1 MIVRF
6 HNGRVALPGGAVD
19 AADIAVEGGAVTTV
33 SAPGDTAADRAVDL
47 EGGWLLPGFVDTQVN
62 GGGGVLFNDQVD
74 VEAIAAI
81 GAAHARFGTTAF
93 LPTLISDT
101 PAQIAAA
108 LAAVDAA
115 IEQGVPGVVGIHI
128 EGPFINEVKRGIH
141 EAHRIRRLDT
151 GILAT
156 LTAPHRGRVMLT
168 LAPELCDEEDIRT
181 LVRHGVIVSA
191 GHSDATYDEAQRAI
205 AAGLSGFT
213 HLFNAMSPLHHRNP
227 GAVGAAFDSD
237 TYGGLIVDDVH
248 LHPAVVRLAVRT
260 KGKERIMLVTDAMPS
275 VGTNVSEF
283 TLQGKR
289 IAVKDGVCIFEDGT
303 LAGTHLD
310 MASALRKT
318 VEVTGL
324 PVPDV
329 SAMASATP
337 AAFLSLEERI
347 GAIAAG
353 QRADWVWL
361 DAGLAPR
368 ATWIGGAIVS
378 ETAWGISRPRND
390 TQAAS

>member
-1 MIVRF
+1 MIYRF
-6 HNGRVALPGGAVD
+6 HNGWVALPDGAVG
-19 AADIAVEGGAVTTV
+19 AADIAVTDGVVTAVTKMGET
-33 SAPGDTAADRAVDL
+33 PADRVIDL
-47 EGGWLLPGFVDTQVN
+47 EGGWLLPGFIDTQVN

-74 VEAIAAI
+74 VAAIAAI

-108 LAAVDAA
+108 MAAVDTA
-115 IEQGVPGVVGIHI
+115 IEQGVPGVIGIHI

-141 EAHRIRRLDT
+141 EAHQIRRLDDDM
-151 GILAT
+151 LAT

-181 LVRHGVIVSA
+181 LVRHGVVVSA

-205 AAGLSGFT
+205 GAGLTGFT
-213 HLFNAMSPLHHRNP
+213 HLFNAMSPLHHREP

-237 TYGGLIVDDVH
+237 TYCGLIVDDVH
-248 LHPAVVRLAVRT
+248 LHPAIVRLAIRT
-260 KGKERIMLVTDAMPS
+260 KGIDRIMLVTDAMPS
-275 VGTNVSEF
+275 VGTDDSEF

-310 MASALRKT
+310 MAAALRKT
-318 VEVTGL
+318 VEVTGMS
-324 PVPDV
+324 VPDV
-329 SAMASATP
+329 STMASATP
-337 AAFLSLEERI
+337 AAFLSLQDSI
-347 GAIAAG
+347 GAIAPG
-353 QRADWVWL
+353 QRADWACL
-361 DAGLAPR
+361 DAALQPR
-368 ATWIGGAIVS
+368 STWIGGKI
-378 ETAWGISRPRND
+378 ISNAALD
-390 TQAAS
+390 SVQAAQ

>member
-1 MIVRF
+1 MIFRF
-6 HNGRVALPGGAVD
+6 HNGRVALPTGAVG
-19 AADIAVEGGAVTTV
+19 AADIAIAEGAVLSVTPV
-33 SAPGDTAADRAVDL
+33 ADTAADEVVDL
-47 EGGWLLPGFVDTQVN
+47 GGGWLLPGFIDTQVN

-81 GAAHARFGTTAF
+81 GAAHARYGTTAF

-101 PAQIAAA
+101 PAQIASA

-141 EAHRIRRLDT
+141 EAHRIRRLDDA
-151 GILAT
+151 ILAT

-168 LAPELCDEEDIRT
+168 LAPELCDEDDIRT

-205 AAGLSGFT
+205 AAGLTGFT

-237 TYGGLIVDDVH
+237 TYCGLIVDNVH
-248 LHPAVVRLAVRT
+248 LHPAVVRLAIHA
-260 KGKERIMLVTDAMPS
+260 KGKDRIMLVTDAMPS
-275 VGTNVSEF
+275 VGTNDSEF

-289 IAVKDGVCIFEDGT
+289 IAVKDCVCIFEDGT

-318 VEVTGL
+318 VQVTGL
-324 PVPDV
+324 SVPDV
-329 SAMASATP
+329 SVMASATP
-337 AAFLSLEERI
+337 AAFLSLQGRI
-347 GAIAAG
+347 GAIAPG

-361 DAGLAPR
+361 DAKLAPR
-368 ATWIGGAIVS
+368 ATWIGGRIVPDS
-378 ETAWGISRPRND
+378 APDLAHTA
-390 TQAAS
+390 

>member
-1 MIVRF
+1 MIYRF
-6 HNGRVALPGGAVD
+6 HNGRVALPDGAVE
-19 AADIAVEGGAVTTV
+19 AADIAVADGVVTAVTPV
-33 SAPGDTAADRAVDL
+33 GPASADHEVDL
-47 EGGWLLPGFVDTQVN
+47 EGGWLLPGFIDTQVN

-108 LAAVDAA
+108 MAAVDAA
-115 IEQGVPGVVGIHI
+115 IEQGVPGVIGIHI

-141 EAHRIRRLDT
+141 EAHRIRRLDAET
-151 GILAT
+151 LAT

-168 LAPELCDEEDIRT
+168 LAPELCAEEDIRT
-181 LVRHGVIVSA
+181 LVHHGVIVSA

-205 AAGLSGFT
+205 GAGLSGFT
-213 HLFNAMSPLHHRNP
+213 HLFNAMSPLHHRAP

-237 TYGGLIVDDVH
+237 SYCGLIVDDVH
-248 LHPAVVRLAVRT
+248 LHPAVVRLAIKA
-260 KGKERIMLVTDAMPS
+260 KGIERIMLVTDAMPS
-275 VGTNVSEF
+275 VGTADSEF

-310 MASALRKT
+310 MAAALRKT

-324 PVPDV
+324 PVTDV
-329 SAMASATP
+329 AAMASATP
-337 AAFLSLEERI
+337 AAFLSLRDSH
-347 GAIAAG
+347 GAIATG

-361 DAGLAPR
+361 GSELDPR
-368 ATWIGGAIVS
+368 ATWIGGRIAPD
-378 ETAWGISRPRND
+378 TAPDLAR
-390 TQAAS
+390 A

>member
-6 HNGRVALPGGAVD
+6 FNGRVALPAGAVGAVD
-19 AADIAVEGGAVTTV
+19 VTVADGTVFAVT
-33 SAPGDTAADRAVDL
+33 PAASTGADETIDL
-47 EGGWLLPGFVDTQVN
+47 NGGWLLPGFIDTQVN

-81 GAAHARFGTTAF
+81 GSAHARFGTTAF

-115 IEQGVPGVVGIHI
+115 IQQGVPGVIGIHI

-141 EAHRIRRLDT
+141 EAHRIRRLDAD
-151 GILAT
+151 ILAT

-213 HLFNAMSPLHHRNP
+213 HLFNAMSPLHHRQP

-237 TYGGLIVDDVH
+237 TYCGLIVDDVH
-248 LHPAVVRLAVRT
+248 LHSAVVRLAVRA
-260 KGKERIMLVTDAMPS
+260 KGKDRIMLVTDAMPS
-275 VGTNVSEF
+275 VGTDVSEF

-337 AAFLSLEERI
+337 AAFLSLEGRI
-347 GAIAAG
+347 GAIAPG

-361 DAGLAPR
+361 DAGLEPR
-368 ATWIGGAIVS
+368 ATWIGGRIVP
-378 ETAWGISRPRND
+378 ETATD
-390 TQAAS
+390 LAHAAQ

>member
-1 MIVRF
+1 MIFRF
-6 HNGRVALPGGAVD
+6 HNGRVALPGGAVG
-19 AADIAVEGGAVTTV
+19 AVDIAVADGTVTAVTPV
-33 SAPGDTAADRAVDL
+33 ADTPADWELDL
-47 EGGWLLPGFVDTQVN
+47 DGGWLLPGFVDTQVN

-81 GAAHARFGTTAF
+81 GAAHARYGTTAF

-141 EAHRIRRLDT
+141 EAHRIRRLDDA
-151 GILAT
+151 ILAT

-168 LAPELCDEEDIRT
+168 LAPELCDEDDIRT

-205 AAGLSGFT
+205 GAGLSGFT
-213 HLFNAMSPLHHRNP
+213 HFFNAMSPLHHRNP

-237 TYGGLIVDDVH
+237 TYCGLIVDDVH
-248 LHPAVVRLAVRT
+248 LHPAVVRLAVHA
-260 KGKERIMLVTDAMPS
+260 KGTDRIMLVTDAMPS
-275 VGTNVSEF
+275 VGTDVSEF

-324 PVPDV
+324 SVPEV
-329 SAMASATP
+329 STMASATP
-337 AAFLSLEERI
+337 AAFLSLQDSI
-347 GAIAAG
+347 GTIAPG

-361 DAGLAPR
+361 SAELAPR
-368 ATWIGGAIVS
+368 ATWIAGRVV
-378 ETAWGISRPRND
+378 PD
-390 TQAAS
+390 TTSDLVHAAQ

>member
-1 MIVRF
+1 MIFRF
-6 HNGRVALPGGAVD
+6 HNGEVALPAGAVG
-19 AADIAVEGGAVTTV
+19 AADVAIADGAIVSVTPAT
-33 SAPGDTAADRAVDL
+33 DTPAHEVVDL
-47 EGGWLLPGFVDTQVN
+47 DGGWLLPGFVDTQVN

-141 EAHRIRRLDT
+141 EAHRIRRLDDA
-151 GILAT
+151 ILAT
-156 LTAPHRGRVMLT
+156 LTAPRRGRVMLT
-168 LAPELCDEEDIRT
+168 LAPELCDEDDIRT
-181 LVRHGVIVSA
+181 LIRHGVIVSA

-205 AAGLSGFT
+205 GAGLTGFT

-237 TYGGLIVDDVH
+237 TWCGLIVDDVH
-248 LHPAVVRLAVRT
+248 LHPAVVRLAVHA
-260 KGKERIMLVTDAMPS
+260 KGKDRIMLVTDAMPS
-275 VGTNVSEF
+275 VGTDVSEF

-324 PVPDV
+324 SVPDV
-329 SAMASATP
+329 SVMASATP
-337 AAFLSLEERI
+337 AAFLSLQDRI

-361 DAGLAPR
+361 SAELAPR
-368 ATWIGGAIVS
+368 ATWIGGRIVPD
-378 ETAWGISRPRND
+378 TASD
-390 TQAAS
+390 LVQAAQ

>member
-1 MIVRF
+1 MIYRF
-6 HNGRVALPGGAVD
+6 QNGWVALPDGAVG
-19 AADIAVEGGAVTTV
+19 AADIAVTDGVVTAVT
-33 SAPGDTAADRAVDL
+33 SAGTEPADQAIDL

-74 VEAIAAI
+74 VDAIAAI

-93 LPTLISDT
+93 LPTLISNT

-108 LAAVDAA
+108 MAAVDTA
-115 IEQGVPGVVGIHI
+115 IESGVPGVIGIHI

-141 EAHRIRRLDT
+141 EAHRIRRLDADT
-151 GILAT
+151 LAT

-168 LAPELCDEEDIRT
+168 LAPELCDDEDIRT
-181 LVRHGVIVSA
+181 LVSHGVIVSA
-191 GHSDATYDEAQRAI
+191 GHSDATYEEAQRAI

-213 HLFNAMSPLHHRNP
+213 HLFNAMSPLHHREP

-237 TYGGLIVDDVH
+237 TYCGLIVDDVH
-248 LHPAVVRLAVRT
+248 LHPAVVRLAVNA
-260 KGKERIMLVTDAMPS
+260 KGIDRIMLVTDAMPS
-275 VGTNVSEF
+275 VGTDDSEF

-337 AAFLSLEERI
+337 AAFLSLQDRI
-347 GAIAAG
+347 GAIASG
-353 QRADWVWL
+353 RRADWAWL
-361 DAGLAPR
+361 DAALMPR
-368 ATWIGGAIVS
+368 ATWIDGAQVFASTPTFI
-378 ETAWGISRPRND
+378 
-390 TQAAS
+390 QAAP

>member
-1 MIVRF
+1 MIFRF
-6 HNGRVALPGGAVD
+6 HNGRVVLPTGPVD
-19 AADIAVEGGAVTTV
+19 AADIAMAAGAIISV
-33 SAPGDTAADRAVDL
+33 APAAGTSADRTVDL

-81 GAAHARFGTTAF
+81 GTAHARFGTTAF

-101 PAQIAAA
+101 PAQIASA

-141 EAHRIRRLDT
+141 EAHRIRRLDDA
-151 GILAT
+151 ILAT

-168 LAPELCDEEDIRT
+168 LAPELCDENDIRT

-191 GHSDATYDEAQRAI
+191 GHSDATYDEAQRAVG
-205 AAGLSGFT
+205 AGLSGFT
-213 HLFNAMSPLHHRNP
+213 HLFNAMSPLHHRSP

-237 TYGGLIVDDVH
+237 TYCGLIVDNVH
-248 LHPAVVRLAVRT
+248 LHPAVVRLAIHA
-260 KGKERIMLVTDAMPS
+260 KGRDRIMLVTDAMPS
-275 VGTNVSEF
+275 VGTDVSEF

-310 MASALRKT
+310 MASALRMT
-318 VEVTGL
+318 VEATGL
-324 PVPDV
+324 PVIDV
-329 SAMASATP
+329 STMASATP
-337 AAFLSLEERI
+337 AAFLSLNDRF
-347 GAIAAG
+347 GAIAPG

-368 ATWIGGAIVS
+368 ATWIGGQIVANPAS
-378 ETAWGISRPRND
+378 DLVRTA
-390 TQAAS
+390 

>member
-1 MIVRF
+1 MIFRF
-6 HNGRVALPGGAVD
+6 HNGRVALPTGAVG
-19 AADIAVEGGAVTTV
+19 AADIAIADGSILSVT
-33 SAPGDTAADRAVDL
+33 AAADTAADEVVDL
-47 EGGWLLPGFVDTQVN
+47 GGGWLLPGFVDTQVN

-74 VEAIAAI
+74 VDAIAAI
-81 GAAHARFGTTAF
+81 GAAHARYGTTAF

-101 PAQIAAA
+101 PAQIASA

-141 EAHRIRRLDT
+141 EAHRIRRLDDA
-151 GILAT
+151 ILAT

-168 LAPELCDEEDIRT
+168 LAPELCDEDDIRT

-205 AAGLSGFT
+205 AAGLTGFT

-237 TYGGLIVDDVH
+237 TYCGLIVDNVH
-248 LHPAVVRLAVRT
+248 LHPAVVRLAIHA
-260 KGKERIMLVTDAMPS
+260 KGKDRIMLVTDAMPS
-275 VGTNVSEF
+275 VGTDDSEF

-318 VEVTGL
+318 AQVTGL
-324 PVPDV
+324 SVPDV
-329 SAMASATP
+329 SVMASATP
-337 AAFLSLEERI
+337 AAFLSLHDRI
-347 GAIAAG
+347 GAIAPG

-361 DAGLAPR
+361 DAELAPH
-368 ATWIGGAIVS
+368 ATWIGGRVISDPAPDLVQ
-378 ETAWGISRPRND
+378 TA
-390 TQAAS
+390 

>member
-1 MIVRF
+1 MIYRF
-6 HNGRVALPGGAVD
+6 HNGWVALPDGAVG
-19 AADIAVEGGAVTTV
+19 AADIAVTDGVVTAVTAMCET
-33 SAPGDTAADRAVDL
+33 PADRVIDL

-108 LAAVDAA
+108 MAAVDTA
-115 IEQGVPGVVGIHI
+115 IEQCVPGVIGIHI
-128 EGPFINEVKRGIH
+128 EGPFINELKRGIH
-141 EAHRIRRLDT
+141 EAHRIRRLDADT
-151 GILAT
+151 LAT
-156 LTAPHRGRVMLT
+156 LTAQHRGRVMLT

-205 AAGLSGFT
+205 GAGLTGFT
-213 HLFNAMSPLHHRNP
+213 HLFNAMSPLHHREP

-237 TYGGLIVDDVH
+237 TYCGLIVDDVH
-248 LHPAVVRLAVRT
+248 LHPAVVRLAVKA
-260 KGKERIMLVTDAMPS
+260 KGIERIMLVTDAMPS
-275 VGTNVSEF
+275 VGTDDSEF

-310 MASALRKT
+310 MAAALRKT

-337 AAFLSLEERI
+337 AAFLSLQDRL
-347 GAIAAG
+347 GAIAPG
-353 QRADWVWL
+353 QRADWAWL
-361 DAGLAPR
+361 DTALHPR
-368 ATWIGGAIVS
+368 STWIGGKIVS
-378 ETAWGISRPRND
+378 NAALDSI
-390 TQAAS
+390 QAAQ

>member
-1 MIVRF
+1 MIFRF
-6 HNGRVALPGGAVD
+6 HNGRVALAGDVVD
-19 AADIAVEGGAVTTV
+19 AADIAVADGVVITV
-33 SAPGDTAADRAVDL
+33 SPAGNAAADREIDL
-47 EGGWLLPGFVDTQVN
+47 DGGWLVPGFVDTQVN

-74 VEAIAAI
+74 VDAIAAI

-115 IEQGVPGVVGIHI
+115 IEQGVPGVIGIHI

-141 EAHRIRRLDT
+141 EAHRIRRLDAD
-151 GILAT
+151 ILAT

-168 LAPELCDEEDIRT
+168 LAPELCDEEDIRA

-191 GHSDATYDEAQRAI
+191 GHSDATYDEARRAI

-213 HLFNAMSPLHHRNP
+213 HLFNAMSPLHHRKP

-237 TYGGLIVDDVH
+237 SYCGLIVDDVH
-248 LHPAVVRLAVRT
+248 LHPAVVRLAVRA
-260 KGKERIMLVTDAMPS
+260 KGKNRIMLVTDAMPS
-275 VGTNVSEF
+275 VGTDVGEF

-329 SAMASATP
+329 SVMASATP
-337 AAFLSLEERI
+337 AAFLSLQDSI
-347 GAIAAG
+347 GTIAPG
-353 QRADWVWL
+353 RRADWVWL
-361 DAGLAPR
+361 DAALMPLE
-368 ATWIGGAIVS
+368 TWIGGAPVS
-378 ETAWGISRPRND
+378 NPAPGLACA
-390 TQAAS
+390 TQ

>member
-1 MIVRF
+1 MIYRI
-6 HNGRVALPGGAVD
+6 HNGWVALPDGAVG
-19 AADIAVEGGAVTTV
+19 AADIAVTAGVVTAVT
-33 SAPGDTAADRAVDL
+33 ATAATPADHVIDL
-47 EGGWLLPGFVDTQVN
+47 AGGWLLPGFVDTQVN

-74 VEAIAAI
+74 VAAIAAI

-108 LAAVDAA
+108 MAAVDAA
-115 IEQGVPGVVGIHI
+115 IEQGVPGVIGIHI
-128 EGPFINEVKRGIH
+128 EGPFINELKRGIH
-141 EAHRIRRLDT
+141 EAHRIRRLDADT
-151 GILAT
+151 LAT

-205 AAGLSGFT
+205 GAGLTGFT
-213 HLFNAMSPLHHRNP
+213 HLFNAMSPLHHRDP

-237 TYGGLIVDDVH
+237 TYCGLIVDDVH
-248 LHPAVVRLAVRT
+248 LHPAVVRLAVKA
-260 KGKERIMLVTDAMPS
+260 KGIERIMLVTDAMPS
-275 VGTNVSEF
+275 VGTDDSEF

-310 MASALRKT
+310 MAAALRKT

-324 PVPDV
+324 PVSDV

-337 AAFLSLEERI
+337 AAFLSLHDSI
-347 GAIAAG
+347 GAIAPG
-353 QRADWVWL
+353 RRADWAWL
-361 DAGLAPR
+361 DAALQPR
-368 ATWIGGAIVS
+368 STWIGGKIVS
-378 ETAWGISRPRND
+378 NTALDSV
-390 TQAAS
+390 QAAQ

>member
-1 MIVRF
+1 MIFRF
-6 HNGRVALPGGAVD
+6 HNGRVALPTGAVG
-19 AADIAVEGGAVTTV
+19 AADIAIAHGTILSVT
-33 SAPGDTAADRAVDL
+33 PAADTPADEVVDL
-47 EGGWLLPGFVDTQVN
+47 GGGWLLPGFVDTQVN

-74 VEAIAAI
+74 VDAIAAI
-81 GAAHARFGTTAF
+81 GAAHARYGTTAF

-101 PAQIAAA
+101 PAQIASA

-141 EAHRIRRLDT
+141 EAHRIRRLDDA
-151 GILAT
+151 ILAT

-168 LAPELCDEEDIRT
+168 LAPELCDEDDIRT

-205 AAGLSGFT
+205 AAGLTGFT

-237 TYGGLIVDDVH
+237 TYCGLIVDNVH
-248 LHPAVVRLAVRT
+248 LHPAVVRLAIHA
-260 KGKERIMLVTDAMPS
+260 KGKDRIMLVTDAMPS
-275 VGTNVSEF
+275 VGTHDSEF

-318 VEVTGL
+318 AQVTGL
-324 PVPDV
+324 SVPDV
-329 SAMASATP
+329 SVMASATP
-337 AAFLSLEERI
+337 AAFLSLRDRI
-347 GAIAAG
+347 GAIAPG

-361 DAGLAPR
+361 DDELAPR
-368 ATWIGGAIVS
+368 ATWIGGRIVPDS
-378 ETAWGISRPRND
+378 APDLAQTA
-390 TQAAS
+390 

>member
-1 MIVRF
+1 MIYRF
-6 HNGRVALPGGAVD
+6 HNGRVALPDGAVG
-19 AADIAVEGGAVTTV
+19 AADIAVADGVVTAVTPAGPA
-33 SAPGDTAADRAVDL
+33 SADHEVDL
-47 EGGWLLPGFVDTQVN
+47 EDGWLLPGFIDTQVN

-108 LAAVDAA
+108 MAAVDAA

-141 EAHRIRRLDT
+141 EAHRIRRLDAET
-151 GILAT
+151 LAT

-168 LAPELCDEEDIRT
+168 LAPELCNEEDIRT

-205 AAGLSGFT
+205 GAGLSGFT
-213 HLFNAMSPLHHRNP
+213 HLFNAMSPLHHRAP

-237 TYGGLIVDDVH
+237 SYCGLIVDDVH
-248 LHPAVVRLAVRT
+248 LHPAVVRLAIKA
-260 KGKERIMLVTDAMPS
+260 KGVERIMLVTDAMPS
-275 VGTNVSEF
+275 VGTDDSEF

-310 MASALRKT
+310 MAAALCKT

-324 PVPDV
+324 PVTDV
-329 SAMASATP
+329 AAMASATP
-337 AAFLSLEERI
+337 AAFLSLQDSH
-347 GAIAAG
+347 GAIAPG
-353 QRADWVWL
+353 QRADWAWL
-361 DAGLAPR
+361 GSELDPR
-368 ATWIGGAIVS
+368 ATWIGGRIAPDTVPDL
-378 ETAWGISRPRND
+378 SR
-390 TQAAS
+390 A

>member
-1 MIVRF
+1 MIFRF
-6 HNGRVALPGGAVD
+6 HNGEVALPAGAVG
-19 AADIAVEGGAVTTV
+19 AADVAIADGAILSVTPV
-33 SAPGDTAADRAVDL
+33 ADTPADEVVDL
-47 EGGWLLPGFVDTQVN
+47 DGGWLLPGFVDTQVN

-115 IEQGVPGVVGIHI
+115 IERDVPGVIGIHI

-141 EAHRIRRLDT
+141 EAHRIRRLDDAV
-151 GILAT
+151 LAT
-156 LTAPHRGRVMLT
+156 LTAPRRGRVMLT
-168 LAPELCDEEDIRT
+168 LAPELCDEDDIRT

-205 AAGLSGFT
+205 GAGLTGFT

-237 TYGGLIVDDVH
+237 TWCGLIVDDVH
-248 LHPAVVRLAVRT
+248 LHPAVVRLAVHA
-260 KGKERIMLVTDAMPS
+260 KGKDRIMLVTDAMPS
-275 VGTNVSEF
+275 VGTDVSEF

-324 PVPDV
+324 SVPDV
-329 SAMASATP
+329 SVMASATP
-337 AAFLSLEERI
+337 AAFLSLQNRV
-347 GAIAAG
+347 GAIAPG

-361 DAGLAPR
+361 SAELAPR
-368 ATWIGGAIVS
+368 ATWIGGRIVPDPAS
-378 ETAWGISRPRND
+378 D
-390 TQAAS
+390 LVQAAQ

>member
-1 MIVRF
+1 MIYRF
-6 HNGRVALPGGAVD
+6 HNGWVALPDGAVG
-19 AADIAVEGGAVTTV
+19 AADIAVTDGVVTAVTKMGET
-33 SAPGDTAADRAVDL
+33 PADRVIDL
-47 EGGWLLPGFVDTQVN
+47 EGGWLLPGFIDTQVN

-74 VEAIAAI
+74 VAAIAAI

-108 LAAVDAA
+108 MAAVDTA
-115 IEQGVPGVVGIHI
+115 IEQGVPGVIGIHI

-141 EAHRIRRLDT
+141 EAHQIRRLDDDM
-151 GILAT
+151 LAT

-181 LVRHGVIVSA
+181 LVRHGVVVSA

-205 AAGLSGFT
+205 GAGLTGFT
-213 HLFNAMSPLHHRNP
+213 HLFNAMSPLHHREP

-237 TYGGLIVDDVH
+237 SYCGLIVDDVH
-248 LHPAVVRLAVRT
+248 LHPAVVRLAVKA
-260 KGKERIMLVTDAMPS
+260 KGIDRIMLVTDAMPS
-275 VGTNVSEF
+275 VGTHDSEF

-310 MASALRKT
+310 MAAALRKT
-318 VEVTGL
+318 VEVTGMS
-324 PVPDV
+324 VPDV
-329 SAMASATP
+329 STMASATP
-337 AAFLSLEERI
+337 AAFLSLHDSI
-347 GAIAAG
+347 GAIAPG
-353 QRADWVWL
+353 QRADWAWL
-361 DAGLAPR
+361 DAALQPR
-368 ATWIGGAIVS
+368 STWISGKIVS
-378 ETAWGISRPRND
+378 NTALDSV
-390 TQAAS
+390 QAAQ

>member
-1 MIVRF
+1 MIYRF
-6 HNGRVALPGGAVD
+6 HNGRVALPDGAVG
-19 AADIAVEGGAVTTV
+19 AADIAVTDGAVTAVT
-33 SAPGDTAADRAVDL
+33 PTGAADADQVIDL

-74 VEAIAAI
+74 VAAIAAI

-108 LAAVDAA
+108 MAAVDAA

-141 EAHRIRRLDT
+141 EAHRIRRLDADT
-151 GILAT
+151 LAT
-156 LTAPHRGRVMLT
+156 LTAPHRGRVILT
-168 LAPELCDEEDIRT
+168 LAPELCDEDDIRT

-213 HLFNAMSPLHHRNP
+213 HLFNAMSPLHHRAP
-227 GAVGAAFDSD
+227 GGVGAAFDSD
-237 TYGGLIVDDVH
+237 TYCGLIVDDVH
-248 LHPAVVRLAVRT
+248 LHPAVVRLAVAA
-260 KGKERIMLVTDAMPS
+260 KGIDRIMLVTDAMPS
-275 VGTNVSEF
+275 VGTDDSEF

-337 AAFLSLEERI
+337 AAFLSLHDRI
-347 GAIAAG
+347 GAIAVG
-353 QRADWVWL
+353 RRADWAWL
-361 DAGLAPR
+361 DAALQPR
-368 ATWIGGAIVS
+368 STWIGGQN
-378 ETAWGISRPRND
+378 ISD
-390 TQAAS
+390 AAAGMVHAAQ

>member
-1 MIVRF
+1 MIFRF
-6 HNGRVALPGGAVD
+6 HNGQVALPAGAVD
-19 AADIAVEGGAVTTV
+19 AVDIAIADGIV
-33 SAPGDTAADRAVDL
+33 SAVSPAGHAAAHHEIDL
-47 EGGWLLPGFVDTQVN
+47 DGGWLLPGFVDTQVN

-115 IEQGVPGVVGIHI
+115 IERGVPGVVGIHI

-141 EAHRIRRLDT
+141 EAHRIRRLDADT
-151 GILAT
+151 LAT

-168 LAPELCDEEDIRT
+168 LAPELCDEEDIRA

-213 HLFNAMSPLHHRNP
+213 HLFNAMSPLHHRGP

-237 TYGGLIVDDVH
+237 TYCGLIVDDVH
-248 LHPAVVRLAVRT
+248 LHPAVVRLAVHA

-318 VEVTGL
+318 IEVTGL
-324 PVPDV
+324 SVPDV

-337 AAFLSLEERI
+337 AAFLSLGNRI

-353 QRADWVWL
+353 RRADWVWL
-361 DAGLAPR
+361 GAALETR
-368 ATWIGGAIVS
+368 ATWIDGQIVS
-378 ETAWGISRPRND
+378 
-390 TQAAS
+390 QAAPDMAQAAQ